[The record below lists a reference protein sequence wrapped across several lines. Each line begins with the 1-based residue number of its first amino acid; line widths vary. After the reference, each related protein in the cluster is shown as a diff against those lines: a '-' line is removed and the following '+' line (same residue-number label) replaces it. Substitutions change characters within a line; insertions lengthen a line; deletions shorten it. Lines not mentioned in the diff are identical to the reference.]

1 MWKKI
6 KGQRRVI
13 NILRNVYK
21 SGRIPHS
28 FIFHGIEGIGKDA
41 VAIEFARLLNCDN
54 PDVEIGACEE
64 CRSCKQM
71 VQLNSMN
78 FKFITPL
85 PAPKRDDDESESQ
98 SFSESDMEILTAELK
113 KKAADPYHK
122 LDIPKANSIKIES
135 IRQIK
140 KEIYLT
146 GEKDKKKVYIIS
158 QADMMR
164 REAANSF
171 LKVLEEPPGDALII
185 LTTAKIN
192 SLLPT
197 IIGRCQK
204 VKFDAIG
211 SHDLK
216 NYIYDNHP
224 DTPNEEIN
232 LLVNLSNG
240 SLQTLKNILNCN
252 FLELR
257 DKGIDHLRAIVANK
271 YISISRIIT
280 SLTSAKDKE
289 LVRQYLY
296 LMQLWFR
303 DIIIKK
309 SQNDDRLINRDRDEN
324 ITNFVTRLNCDEYEI
339 INLLEMFISDID
351 KNVNLEL
358 MLYNLSYKLK
368 PMIKSL

>member
-13 NILRNVYK
+13 NILKNIYN

-28 FIFHGIEGIGKDA
+28 FIFHGIEGTGKDA
-41 VAIEFARLLNCDN
+41 AAIEFAKLLNCDN
-54 PDVEIGACEE
+54 PDVETGACDK

-71 VQLNSMN
+71 SLLNSASI
-78 FKFITPL
+78 KFITPL
-85 PAPKRDDDESESQ
+85 PSPKKDGDDSENQ
-98 SFSESDMEILTAELK
+98 TFSESDFEILKAELSIK
-113 KKAADPYHK
+113 SLDPYHK
-122 LDIPKANSIKIES
+122 INIPKASSIKIES

-146 GEKDKKKVYIIS
+146 GERGKKKVYIIS

-164 REAANSF
+164 REASNSF

-211 SHDLK
+211 SRDLK
-216 NYIYDNHP
+216 EYILENHP
-224 DTPNEEIN
+224 DTQEEEIN

-257 DKGIDHLRAIVANK
+257 DKVIDHIRAIVANK
-271 YISISRIIT
+271 YLAISKIIT
-280 SLTSAKDKE
+280 SITSLKDKE

-309 SQNDDRLINRDRDEN
+309 SQNDDRIINKDRDEN

-358 MLYNLSYKLK
+358 MLYNLTYKLK
-368 PMIKSL
+368 PMIKSV

>member
-13 NILRNVYK
+13 NILKTIYR

-28 FIFHGIEGIGKDA
+28 FIFHGIEGTGKDA
-41 VAIEFARLLNCDN
+41 VAIEFAKLINCDRA
-54 PDVEIGACEE
+54 DVETGACDE
-64 CRSCKQM
+64 CRSCRQM
-71 VQLNSMN
+71 SLLNSAS

-85 PAPKRDDDESESQ
+85 PTPKKDDDEKDSQ
-98 SFSESDMEILTAELK
+98 TFTESDFEILNAELK
-113 KKAADPYHK
+113 YKSQDPYHK
-122 LDIPKANSIKIES
+122 IDIPKANSIKIES

-146 GEKDKKKVYIIS
+146 GERGKKKVYIIS
-158 QADMMR
+158 NADMMR

-185 LTTAKIN
+185 LTTSKIN

-197 IIGRCQK
+197 ISGRCQK
-204 VKFDAIG
+204 VKFNAIG
-211 SHDLK
+211 SRDLK
-216 NYIYDNHP
+216 DYITENHP
-224 DTPNEEIN
+224 DTSKEEIN

-271 YISISRIIT
+271 YLKISGIIT
-280 SLTSAKDKE
+280 SIASLKDRE
-289 LVRQYLY
+289 LVKQYLY

-309 SQNDDRLINRDRDEN
+309 SQNDERIINKDRDEN

-339 INLLEMFISDID
+339 INLLEMFISDVD

-358 MLYNLSYKLK
+358 LLYNLTYKLK
-368 PMIKSL
+368 PMIKSI

>member
-13 NILRNVYK
+13 NILKNVYK

-54 PDVEIGACEE
+54 PDAELGACEE
-64 CRSCKQM
+64 CKSCKQM
-71 VQLNSMN
+71 TQLNTMN

-85 PAPKRDDDESESQ
+85 PTPKKDDDEGESQ
-98 SFSESDMEILTAELK
+98 SFSESDIEILTAELK

-122 LDIPKANSIKIES
+122 IDIPKANSIKIES

-146 GEKDKKKVYIIS
+146 GEKGKKKVYIIS

-216 NYIYDNHP
+216 NYIYENHP
-224 DTPNEEIN
+224 ETPNEEIN

-271 YISISRIIT
+271 YLNISRIIT
-280 SLTSAKDKE
+280 SLTSTKDRE

-309 SQNDDRLINRDRDEN
+309 SENEDRLINRDKEEN

-368 PMIKSL
+368 PMIKSA